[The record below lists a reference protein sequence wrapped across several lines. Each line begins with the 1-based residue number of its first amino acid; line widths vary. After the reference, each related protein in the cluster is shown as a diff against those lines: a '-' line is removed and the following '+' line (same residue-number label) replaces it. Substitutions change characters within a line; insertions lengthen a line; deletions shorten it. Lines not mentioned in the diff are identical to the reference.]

1 MGPRILEKM
10 KDNIFI
16 SIITPTYN
24 RADELIHLFRS
35 ISEQTYP
42 LGKIECIISDDG
54 SDDDT
59 ETIVKEW
66 QGRSL
71 FDIIYLTQ
79 ENKGPGAARNHGL
92 EKSSG
97 DLILFIDSDCEAHPK
112 WIETIVSTYRDN
124 DFDACGGPDGS
135 KGDFTVLQKAI
146 DFSMTS
152 FFTTGGMRGH
162 SEKMIAKFYPRTHNM
177 GISRSIYE
185 AIGGFGDLRHG
196 QDIEYSNRIHR
207 SGAKVCFI
215 KDALVYHRR
224 RTSLKQFTKQ
234 VINWGIARVNLGK
247 IDLNMLE
254 LVHFLPSIV
263 CLFSMIIISFT
274 LYIEWTLQEILSI
287 FFIPLAMISLFGVVG
302 RRDPKLFPFLL
313 VVIPVQIIGYGVGF
327 LYAFFRRFI
336 FGKSEIVGFKKSYYK

>member
-1 MGPRILEKM
+1 MGPHIMEKM
-10 KDNIFI
+10 KDNISI

-24 RADELIHLFRS
+24 RADELVHLFRS

-42 LGKIECIISDDG
+42 LDKVEFIISDDG

-66 QGRSL
+66 QGKSL
-71 FDIIYLTQ
+71 FEIIYLTQ

-97 DLILFIDSDCEAHPK
+97 DIILFIDSDCEAHPK
-112 WIETIVSTYRDN
+112 WIETIVDSYKDN

-135 KGDFTVLQKAI
+135 KSDFTALQKAI

-177 GISRSIYE
+177 GITRNIYA

-196 QDIEYSNRIHR
+196 QDIEYSNRIHK
-207 SGAKVCFI
+207 SGAKVRFI
-215 KDALVYHRR
+215 KGAIVYHRR
-224 RTSLKQFTKQ
+224 RTSLKLFTKQ
-234 VINWGIARVNLGK
+234 VVNWGIARVNLGI
-247 IDLNMLE
+247 IDSNMLE
-254 LVHFLPSIV
+254 LVHFLPSIA
-263 CLFSMIIISFT
+263 CLLSIIIISFT
-274 LYIEWTLQEILSI
+274 LYIEWTSQEILSL
-287 FFIPLAMISLFGVVG
+287 FFIPLTMISLVGVVG
-302 RRDPKLFPFLL
+302 RRDLKLFPFLL

-336 FGKSEIVGFKKSYYK
+336 FGKSEIIGFKKNYYK